1 MVQKTV
7 WRSALS
13 VLVGLSG
20 VYAPMAALHSEIS
33 VTSNLGPH
41 VPPKFEIGD
50 CTMNYDM
57 KRSGAYIQKLRIQNG
72 YTQNEF
78 AKALNTNQS
87 FLSRIEA
94 GQKGCSVDMFIQLS
108 EFFHV
113 SLDAL
118 ILGMEP
124 DVALEAERKERMK
137 ADITEVIDKL
147 TQLKAQ
153 L

>member
-1 MVQKTV
+1 
-7 WRSALS
+7 
-13 VLVGLSG
+13 
-20 VYAPMAALHSEIS
+20 
-33 VTSNLGPH
+33 
-41 VPPKFEIGD
+41 
-50 CTMNYDM
+50 MNYDM